1 MLLQTKSNPN
11 NLFWLYS
18 LTTFYQHLAT
28 IPAMPERD
36 LLALSNYQLIPRVL
50 HDVHEVETRTTIL
63 ERSLLSPMIPLLE
76 NIQKPET
83 LSLLEASII
92 LEHEAMDASLSI
104 PLLKTEKM
112 GDLMPK
118 IRTLATRGI
127 PALALD
133 FTVLADTPP
142 FGNNTWKPKTRED
155 LAEIRAASGCPIWLY
170 GICSPDDAEI
180 AMEAGLEAI
189 VVHSGAGFYLDGPA
203 TIEIFPEIFDAVA
216 GMMSVYVGGVV
227 RSGIDVFRYLA
238 VGAEAVIVDTDR
250 SLANLQAELTYA
262 MRLTGCET
270 LSDIDYDTIF
280 APLFKEQ

>member
-1 MLLQTKSNPN
+1 M
-11 NLFWLYS
+11 
-18 LTTFYQHLAT
+18 A
-28 IPAMPERD
+28 ERD
-36 LLALSNYQLIPRVL
+36 LAALSSYQLIPRVL
-50 HDVHEVETRTTIL
+50 HDVHDVETSCRVL
-63 ERSLLSPMIPLLE
+63 ERSLHFPMIPLVE
-76 NIQKPET
+76 NAGHKLET
-83 LSLLEASII
+83 LSLLEAQHI
-92 LEHEAMDASLSI
+92 LDHDTLDASLAI
-104 PLLKTEKM
+104 PLLKTERM

-118 IRTLATRGI
+118 VRTLAARGV

-142 FGNNTWKPKTRED
+142 FGTNTWKPKTRED

-170 GICSPDDAEI
+170 GICSPDDAEL

-189 VVHSGAGFYLDGPA
+189 VVHSGAGFYLDSPA
-203 TIEIFPEIFDAVA
+203 TIDVFPEVFDAVA

-250 SLANLQAELTYA
+250 SLANLQAELVYA

-270 LSDIDYDTIF
+270 LADIDYDTIF

>member
-1 MLLQTKSNPN
+1 MLS
-11 NLFWLYS
+11 
-18 LTTFYQHLAT
+18 AT
-28 IPAMPERD
+28 IPLMSERD
-36 LLALSNYQLIPRVL
+36 IAALSSYQLLPRVL
-50 HDVHEVETRTTIL
+50 HDVHEVKTRCTVL
-63 ERSLLSPMIPLLE
+63 EQELLFPMIPLLDTLG
-76 NIQKPET
+76 QKPQT
-83 LSLLEASII
+83 LSLLDANLL
-92 LEHEAMDASLSI
+92 LEHDEVDASLAI

-118 IRTLATRGI
+118 VRKLAARNVPG
-127 PALALD
+127 LALD

-142 FGNNTWKPKTRED
+142 FGPNTWKPKTRED

-170 GICSPDDAEI
+170 GICSPDDAKL

-189 VVHSGAGFYLDGPA
+189 VVHSGAGFYLEGPA

-216 GMMSVYVGGVV
+216 GMMSVYAGGVV

-238 VGAEAVIVDTDR
+238 VGAEAVVVDTDR
-250 SLANLQAELTYA
+250 SLANLQAELMYA

-270 LSDIDYDTIF
+270 LADIDYDAIF

>member
-1 MLLQTKSNPN
+1 
-11 NLFWLYS
+11 
-18 LTTFYQHLAT
+18 
-28 IPAMPERD
+28 
-36 LLALSNYQLIPRVL
+36 V
-50 HDVHEVETRTTIL
+50 L
-63 ERSLLSPMIPLLE
+63 ERSLHFPMIPL
-76 NIQKPET
+76 IDSGAQKLET
-83 LSLLEASII
+83 LSLLEAHYLLDQDS
-92 LEHEAMDASLSI
+92 LDALQAI

-118 IRTLATRGI
+118 VRKLAAKGV

-142 FGNNTWKPKTRED
+142 FGTNTWKPKTRED

-189 VVHSGAGFYLDGPA
+189 VVHSGAGFYVEGPA
-203 TIEIFPEIFDAVA
+203 TIDIFPEVIDAVA
-216 GMMSVYVGGVV
+216 GMMSVYAGGVV

-250 SLANLQAELTYA
+250 SLANLHAELNYA

-270 LSDIDYDTIF
+270 LADIDYDTIF
-280 APLFKEQ
+280 SPLFKEQ

>member
-1 MLLQTKSNPN
+1 MT
-11 NLFWLYS
+11 
-18 LTTFYQHLAT
+18 
-28 IPAMPERD
+28 ERD
-36 LLALSNYQLIPRVL
+36 ITALSHYQLLPRVL
-50 HDVHEVETRTTIL
+50 HDVHDVETSCAVL
-63 ERSLLSPMIPLLE
+63 ERSLNFPMIPLVESAPRL
-76 NIQKPET
+76 ET
-83 LSLLEASII
+83 LSMVDGHLLLDKEE
-92 LEHEAMDASLSI
+92 LDASLAI

-118 IRTLATRGI
+118 VRKLAARNV

-142 FGNNTWKPKTRED
+142 FGTNTWKPKTRED

-170 GICSPDDAEI
+170 GICSPDDAEL

-203 TIEIFPEIFDAVA
+203 TIEIFPEVFDAVA
-216 GMMSVYVGGVV
+216 GMMSVYAGGVV

-250 SLANLQAELTYA
+250 SLANLHAELVYA

-270 LSDIDYDTIF
+270 LAEIDYNTIF

>member
-1 MLLQTKSNPN
+1 MS
-11 NLFWLYS
+11 
-18 LTTFYQHLAT
+18 
-28 IPAMPERD
+28 ERD
-36 LLALSNYQLIPRVL
+36 LAALSSYQLLPRVL
-50 HDVHEVETRTTIL
+50 HDVHEVKTSMTVL
-63 ERSLLSPMIPLLE
+63 ERELPFPMIPLVDNLST
-76 NIQKPET
+76 KPQT
-83 LSLLEASII
+83 LSLLEAGVL
-92 LEHEAMDASLSI
+92 LEHEEFDATLAV

-118 IRTLATRGI
+118 VRKLAARNV

-142 FGNNTWKPKTRED
+142 FGTNTWKPKTRED

-170 GICSPDDAEI
+170 GICSPDDAEL

-189 VVHSGAGFYLDGPA
+189 VVHSGAGFHLEGPA

-216 GMMSVYVGGVV
+216 GMMSVYAGGVV

-238 VGAEAVIVDTDR
+238 VGAEAVVVDTDR
-250 SLANLQAELTYA
+250 SLANLQAELVYA

-270 LSDIDYDTIF
+270 LADIDYDVIF

>member
-1 MLLQTKSNPN
+1 MNADTCYTK
-11 NLFWLYS
+11 
-18 LTTFYQHLAT
+18 AV
-28 IPAMPERD
+28 AERD
-36 LLALSNYQLIPRVL
+36 IAALSSYQLLPRVL
-50 HDVHEVETRTTIL
+50 HDVHEVDASCTVL
-63 ERSLLSPMIPLLE
+63 ERPLHFPMIPLVE
-76 NIQKPET
+76 TTGQKLET
-83 LSLLEASII
+83 LSLLEAH
-92 LEHEAMDASLSI
+92 LLLDHEEMDASLAI

-118 IRTLATRGI
+118 VRKLAAKGV

-142 FGNNTWKPKTRED
+142 FGTNTWKPKTRED

-203 TIEIFPEIFDAVA
+203 TIEIFPEVFDAVA

-250 SLANLQAELTYA
+250 SLANLQAELVYA

-270 LSDIDYDTIF
+270 LADIDYETIF

>member
-1 MLLQTKSNPN
+1 MS
-11 NLFWLYS
+11 
-18 LTTFYQHLAT
+18 
-28 IPAMPERD
+28 ERD
-36 LLALSNYQLIPRVL
+36 LIALSTYQLIPRVL

-63 ERSLLSPMIPLLE
+63 ERPLFSPMIPLVETSGHKL
-76 NIQKPET
+76 ET
-83 LSLLEASII
+83 LSLLEASI
-92 LEHEAMDASLSI
+92 LLDQEELDASLAV

-118 IRTLATRGI
+118 IRTLAARGI

-142 FGNNTWKPKTRED
+142 FGSNTWKPKTRED

-170 GICSPDDAEI
+170 GICSPDDAEL

-250 SLANLQAELTYA
+250 SLANLQAELIYA